1 MHLCVFILP
10 LVYQQHPCAP
20 QERLMQYKSVQQA
33 IVQGRVVLYSNP
45 INGLS
50 ELAVVLGDAEEVG
63 VAEVIHAGEKTSDL
77 RGMHE
82 LAPVNF
88 RAVSLIFICR

>member
-1 MHLCVFILP
+1 
-10 LVYQQHPCAP
+10 
-20 QERLMQYKSVQQA
+20 MQYKSVQQA

-50 ELAVVLGDAEEVG
+50 ELAVVLGDADEVG
-63 VAEVIHAGEKTSDL
+63 VAEVIHAGEEKRLQTYEAC
-77 RGMHE
+77 MTPHM
-82 LAPVNF
+82 APVNF